1 MNTSAHYTHAT
12 FADSPP
18 TLERLFLNGD
28 HLSGTAAKRVLLN
41 SEDVRRAIV
50 RIAHEIVESHHGSRD
65 LVLIGMRTRGV
76 PMAKRLAET
85 IRQIEGD
92 EVPVGSLDFGL
103 YRDDLSTRG
112 AEISLQPSDLPVE
125 HRGAQR
131 RAGR

>member
-1 MNTSAHYTHAT
+1 MATTSP
-12 FADSPP
+12 DRR
-18 TLERLFLNGD
+18 EI
-28 HLSGTAAKRVLLN
+28 VLLN

-50 RIAHEIVESHHGSRD
+50 RIAHEILEAHKGSRD

-103 YRDDLSTRG
+103 FRDDLSTRG
-112 AEISLQPSDLPVE
+112 VQISLHADDVPVSIE
-125 HRGAQR
+125 DRNVV
-131 RAGR
+131 